1 VAAGLWI
8 GGANGVAC
16 GVAVGVA
23 VGVAFGVAGGVV
35 VRAPVGVTYEVA
47 AGVVGGLAYGLVYG
61 VAGGVAYGAGFS
73 IEVLGLRVLLMEV
86 GAIHFRVR
94 SAEPSLFTHP
104 LGLFPHRAW
113 REQIVRE
120 ARVSEGWPTLRWALR
135 SPIRRAFSAR
145 PLAKAISTPGP
156 LLALL
161 SHPSGS
167 APYALFVPDNKRRL
181 DSLTLH
187 DAILSLIANR
197 AIVDSI
203 QVDGTLVSRP
213 SLDEGL
219 TAFILRRN
227 PPFPPPM
234 ANLAL
239 GLLLLLHRVSL
250 FDEPTHPDENC
261 GTRLLALLQSARGL
275 SGGDG
280 LAEAYGALHCAGT
293 LDDPNTLAE
302 LPHRGPPIVHPL
314 PDHPAGAA
322 LGAAVATLWGLAA
335 DISALRLLPTDA
347 ALQAGLRDLLRRL
360 EALTRSRPPELLP
373 HDRALLHE
381 VARRWVN
388 LLLARGDRLER
399 QAPLT
404 AVVSHYLAGPP
415 VPSHRLIG
423 RESLLDQIAV
433 AWSRPAGQGWRP
445 LVLYGHRRMGKTS
458 VLHSLSRRFADA
470 AVVALVSAQG
480 LSWDDG
486 RAAVC
491 RGIQLRLRRAALDA
505 GIVLPNQPCA
515 SWEDLVSTLE
525 DLHRQSGRRVV
536 LALDELE
543 YLGRDA
549 RLLDQLRALHTEC
562 WWFTPV
568 LAGLHDL
575 RDPFL
580 AGRFAQLVADSTQF
594 PVDVLSPAQ
603 ARALLV
609 QPAPEA
615 DLPFEED
622 AVSLLLPEAAGQ
634 PFLLQQMGE
643 LLVARVN
650 NRLRSGDRARVVKPE
665 DAQYILGAPLF
676 DGARAY
682 FEGVWTQSLEQP
694 ASEALLGSLARA
706 GSARR
711 SDISEEHRGALEH
724 LLHVRVIEE
733 RDGALR
739 FVVPAMFRWVQRR
752 VT

>member
-1 VAAGLWI
+1 
-8 GGANGVAC
+8 
-16 GVAVGVA
+16 
-23 VGVAFGVAGGVV
+23 
-35 VRAPVGVTYEVA
+35 
-47 AGVVGGLAYGLVYG
+47 
-61 VAGGVAYGAGFS
+61 
-73 IEVLGLRVLLMEV
+73 
-86 GAIHFRVR
+86 
-94 SAEPSLFTHP
+94 
-104 LGLFPHRAW
+104 
-113 REQIVRE
+113 
-120 ARVSEGWPTLRWALR
+120 
-135 SPIRRAFSAR
+135 
-145 PLAKAISTPGP
+145 
-156 LLALL
+156 
-161 SHPSGS
+161 
-167 APYALFVPDNKRRL
+167 
-181 DSLTLH
+181 
-187 DAILSLIANR
+187 
-197 AIVDSI
+197 
-203 QVDGTLVSRP
+203 
-213 SLDEGL
+213 
-219 TAFILRRN
+219 
-227 PPFPPPM
+227 
-234 ANLAL
+234 
-239 GLLLLLHRVSL
+239 
-250 FDEPTHPDENC
+250 
-261 GTRLLALLQSARGL
+261 
-275 SGGDG
+275 
-280 LAEAYGALHCAGT
+280 
-293 LDDPNTLAE
+293 
-302 LPHRGPPIVHPL
+302 
-314 PDHPAGAA
+314 
-322 LGAAVATLWGLAA
+322 VATLWGLAA
-335 DISALRLLPTDA
+335 DLSALRLRPTDD

-388 LLLARGDRLER
+388 LLVARGDRLER

-423 RESLLDQIAV
+423 REALLDQIDA
-433 AWSRPAGQGWRP
+433 AWGRPAGHGWRP

-458 VLHSLSRRFADA
+458 VLHALSRRFADT

-491 RGIQLRLRRAALDA
+491 RGIQLRLRRAAQEA
-505 GIVLPNQPCA
+505 GIDLPDQPCA
-515 SWEDLVSTLE
+515 SWEDLVRTLE
-525 DLHRQSGRRVV
+525 NLHRQSGRRVV

-543 YLGRDA
+543 YLGTDPQ
-549 RLLDQLRALHTEC
+549 LLDQLRALHTEC

-580 AGRFAQLVADSTQF
+580 AGRFAQLVTDATQL

-650 NRLRSGDRARVVKPE
+650 DRLRSGDRARVVKPE

-682 FEGVWTQSLEQP
+682 FEGVWAQSLEQP

-711 SDISEEHRGALEH
+711 SDIPEANREVLKH
-724 LLHVRVIEE
+724 LLDVRVIEE

-739 FVVPAMFRWVQRR
+739 FVVPAMLRWVQRR